1 MTTLTGDA
9 PPRGLFSRLAARLR
23 NRPDSEH
30 EMSFNRLIFAI
41 IIVVALLLG
50 DAPSTHD
57 ALIGM
62 ALYIPLACAV
72 LAHIL
77 MAPAVCP
84 PRRLAALLLDCGF
97 LSWQLHLGGEPAS
110 MFFPIYL
117 WVVFGN
123 GFRFGLPWLR
133 LAMLVA
139 LAGFGAV
146 VATTPFWTNQLHL
159 GIGLWFGLLLLPLY
173 AGTLIRK
180 LSQAT
185 HEAEAASEAKSL
197 FLASVSHELRTPLNA
212 IIGMGGLLRE
222 SRLDAEQAEMAQTID
237 SAARA
242 LLSLIEDILSLSRI
256 EAGRMPIANAA
267 FDAGE
272 MLTELRALL
281 ATECRAKGLRFSLH
295 VTPRTP
301 LRLVGDRR
309 HLLEVL
315 LNLAGNAVKF
325 TAEGGITVA
334 LDVAPGEGLG
344 DGPQLIAEVSDT
356 GIGIAPEAQHRIFE
370 AFTQADSSII
380 NRFGGTGLGLAIC
393 RRLVRLMGGELS
405 VISAP
410 GTGSTFRF
418 SVPIGLADAAAEL
431 AQPASPD
438 GLTVVLLHPDAA
450 VAEALSTRLARLG
463 ATVREAMNAAD
474 AGGLLARPIAEAGAP
489 PPLLMVASGTPAPP
503 ATEPG
508 RCLRID
514 AAAPPG
520 LPPEP
525 RRRDCAALLSPEA
538 SVTTLARA
546 LRIALALGPRR
557 SPGAGTDVS
566 PAALPAPSRP
576 AHPLRVLVA
585 DDSQVNRRVF
595 ARILEHGGHTAVVA
609 EDGEAALDILETEA
623 DRIDLVLMD
632 VNMPR
637 LDGLEATKL
646 FRIMALGQPHLPILA
661 LTADATGETAARCAA
676 AGMDGHITKPVRP
689 EALLRE
695 VEARARPPRPG
706 AAPVLAAVPANS
718 SATPPEERSVVTEM
732 ATHPRFRPA
741 APVVDAQAVDNL
753 RQLGGDAFLQGL
765 AEDFLADAEGLVDAI
780 AEAARAGDT
789 HRFRSEVHALHSSA
803 ANLGGVALMRLCG
816 EWRALDREAMRREG
830 TAIGER
836 GREILARTRDALLGT
851 PLPG

>member
-1 MTTLTGDA
+1 MTTLPGDA
-9 PPRGLFSRLAARLR
+9 PPRGLLSRLAARLR

-30 EMSFNRLIFAI
+30 EMSFNRLVFAI

-50 DAPSTHD
+50 DSPSTRD

-62 ALYIPLACAV
+62 AIYIPLACAV

-77 MAPAVCP
+77 VSPGICP

-110 MFFPIYL
+110 AFFPIYL

-139 LAGFGAV
+139 LAGFGIV
-146 VATTPFWTNQLHL
+146 VATTPFWATQLHL
-159 GIGLWFGLLLLPLY
+159 AIGLWFGLLLLPLY

-180 LSQAT
+180 LSQARQQ
-185 HEAEAASEAKSL
+185 AEAANEAKSL

-272 MLTELRALL
+272 MLVELRALL

-334 LDVAPGEGLG
+334 LDVAPGEGIG

-356 GIGIAPEAQHRIFE
+356 GIGIAPEAQQRIFE

-393 RRLVRLMGGELS
+393 RRLVRLMGGEIS
-405 VISAP
+405 VTSAP

-418 SVPIGLADAAAEL
+418 SVPIGVADPASEL
-431 AQPASPD
+431 AGPAAFE
-438 GLTVVLLHPDAA
+438 GVTVVLLHPDGA
-450 VAEALSTRLARLG
+450 VAEVVAGRLARLG
-463 ATVREAMNAAD
+463 VTVREAMNAAD
-474 AGGLLARPIAEAGAP
+474 AAGLLARPVAEAGSP
-489 PPLLMVASGTPAPP
+489 LPLLMLASGSPP
-503 ATEPG
+503 VPGVEPG
-508 RCLRID
+508 RCLRLD

-525 RRRDCAALLSPEA
+525 RRRDCATLLSPEA
-538 SVTTLARA
+538 SGGTLVRA
-546 LRIALALGPRR
+546 LHIALALAPRR
-557 SPGAGTDVS
+557 SAEAEAPKAVPLR
-566 PAALPAPSRP
+566 PAAPAR
-576 AHPLRVLVA
+576 PLRVLVA
-585 DDSQVNRRVF
+585 DDSAVNRRVF
-595 ARILEHGGHTAVVA
+595 ARILEHGGHAAVLA
-609 EDGEAALDILETEA
+609 EDGEAALDILEAEA
-623 DRIDLVLMD
+623 ERLDLVLMD

-637 LDGLEATKL
+637 LDGLETTKL
-646 FRIMALGQPHLPILA
+646 FRVMALGQPHLPILA

-706 AAPVLAAVPANS
+706 AAAAKAQPAVPGKLAG
-718 SATPPEERSVVTEM
+718 TTEERSVVTEM
-732 ATHPRFRPA
+732 AAHPRFRPA
-741 APVVDAQAVDNL
+741 APVIDAQAVDNL
-753 RQLGGDAFLQGL
+753 RQLGGEAFLQGL
-765 AEDFLADAEGLVDAI
+765 AEDFLTDAEGLIDAI
-780 AEAARAGDT
+780 AQAARAGDT

-803 ANLGGVALMRLCG
+803 ANLGALALMRLCG

-836 GREILARTRDALLGT
+836 GREALARTRDALLGT